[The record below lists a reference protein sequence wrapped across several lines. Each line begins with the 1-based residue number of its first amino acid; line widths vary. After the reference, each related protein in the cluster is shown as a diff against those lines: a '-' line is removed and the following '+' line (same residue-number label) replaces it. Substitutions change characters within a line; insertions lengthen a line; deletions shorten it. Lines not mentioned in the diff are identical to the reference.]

1 MEIEENNISQNQI
14 QENEKN
20 EKSIPSNNELSLE
33 SFNVEKEEEKQNFK
47 VENKEENKNETK
59 EEKKYDYVE
68 DSKEEIKEEEN
79 STKKPNLNKLESFSP
94 IKTDENN
101 NTINSE
107 REKIYEYLSPTNFSI
122 SNDAKSK
129 KNSFS
134 ISNKKKESSIKNE
147 KKPSTLN
154 IIVDNLEDKFNEKID
169 VSPIILNTS
178 RDMKKS
184 LNDTLSQI
192 KNEIKVEN
200 KLIDEIDLKL
210 SEISL
215 NKIKRNKNKI
225 FHKISNQ
232 KTNKTLNKLTLQSN
246 HLQANINEL
255 NKAQLKLENESY
267 MFIPSDSNVI
277 LHKEKLKKIKRE
289 KGILISKL
297 NDINTQIN
305 TIVESET
312 RNKSKAALIKNFLD
326 NFETDKEKFS
336 KAMTTISKE
345 VAKNRKEFIEKKLK
359 KDAENEK
366 KYKDE
371 LLIKEHEKEMKK
383 KEFIKSQKELEDKIK
398 EKNMKIMDKSKPFI
412 NGAPSEKD
420 KNYITA
426 DEKEIIRKEKEEALI
441 SLELAKRKQYY
452 KPINIKELDAFSK
465 QVIESERRTMAELE
479 KKKIQLNELY
489 KERKELLPKYHSKF
503 YEYNLQNEK
512 EFLNKEENRICEIN
526 KQKQQRK
533 QFDKEVKK
541 YFFPKKIDEKLKRE
555 REEIISNLNGE
566 NRYEKIRRLKSD
578 IQKSSQKYK
587 VPKLRLK
594 KKGIL
599 NENMDYHKSNNNIM
613 SRNRVITIPK
623 IEENMQ
629 KNYLTEIR
637 EKRELRNQKL
647 SQSVDNSTQWE
658 KMLLNSKNNRNLFD
672 NIYDVRVQADKM
684 HKEATFK
691 SKLLNIDDTSRKFP
705 GIRNEIANL
714 FVGSIQAK
722 IEILK
727 SLKNRTLENEEKN

>member
-1 MEIEENNISQNQI
+1 MDIEENNISQNPI

-20 EKSIPSNNELSLE
+20 EKSISSNNEMLSE
-33 SFNVEKEEEKQNFK
+33 SLNAENEEEKQTF
-47 VENKEENKNETK
+47 KEENKEKIKNETK
-59 EEKKYDYVE
+59 KENNDYIE
-68 DSKEEIKEEEN
+68 DSKEELN
-79 STKKPNLNKLESFSP
+79 SKNKANLNNLDNFSP
-94 IKTDENN
+94 IKNDENN
-101 NTINSE
+101 NAMNSD
-107 REKIYEYLSPTNFSI
+107 REKIYDYLSPTNFSI
-122 SNDAKSK
+122 SNDEKSK
-129 KNSFS
+129 KNSFAY
-134 ISNKKKESSIKNE
+134 SNRKKESMIKNG
-147 KKPSTLN
+147 KISSTLN
-154 IIVDNLEDKFNEKID
+154 MVVDNLEDKFKENID
-169 VSPIILNTS
+169 ESPIILNTS

-184 LNDTLSQI
+184 LNETLSQI
-192 KNEIKVEN
+192 KNEINLEN

-210 SEISL
+210 SEISK
-215 NKIKRNKNKI
+215 NKIKKNKNTI

-255 NKAQLKLENESY
+255 NKTQLKLENESY

-312 RNKSKAALIKNFLD
+312 RNKSKDTLIKNFLD

-336 KAMTTISKE
+336 KAMISISRE
-345 VAKNRKEFIEKKLK
+345 VAKNRKELIEKKLK
-359 KDAENEK
+359 KDEENEK
-366 KYKDE
+366 KYQNE
-371 LLIKEHEKEMKK
+371 LLMKEHEKEMKK

-398 EKNMKIMDKSKPFI
+398 EKKMKIMDKSKPFI

-426 DEKEIIRKEKEEALI
+426 DEKEIIRKENEETLI

-452 KPINIKELDAFSK
+452 KPIDIKELEAFSK
-465 QVIESERRTMAELE
+465 KVIESEKKTMIELE

-503 YEYNLQNEK
+503 YEYNLKKEK
-512 EFLNKEENRICEIN
+512 EFLNREENRICEIN

-533 QFDKEVKK
+533 KFDKEVKK
-541 YFFPKKIDEKLKRE
+541 FFFPKKIDEKLKRE

-566 NRYEKIRRLKSD
+566 NRYENIRRLKSE
-578 IQKSSQKYK
+578 IQKSAQKYK
-587 VPKLRLK
+587 VPKLKLK
-594 KKGIL
+594 KKEKIDENINYHQSNHDIL
-599 NENMDYHKSNNNIM
+599 

-623 IEENMQ
+623 IEENTSK

-647 SQSVDNSTQWE
+647 SKSVDNSSQWE
-658 KMLLNSKNNRNLFD
+658 KMLLNNKNNRNLFD
-672 NIYDVRVQADKM
+672 NIYDVKVQADKM
-684 HKEATFK
+684 QKEASFK
-691 SKLLNIDDTSRKFP
+691 YKFLNIDDNARKYP
-705 GIRNEIANL
+705 GMRNEITNL
-714 FVGSIQAK
+714 YVGSIQAK

-727 SLKNRTLENEEKN
+727 SLKTRTIDNQEKN

>member
-1 MEIEENNISQNQI
+1 MDIEENNISQNPI

-20 EKSIPSNNELSLE
+20 EKSISSNNEMLSE
-33 SFNVEKEEEKQNFK
+33 SLNAENEEEKQTF
-47 VENKEENKNETK
+47 KEENKEKIKNETK
-59 EEKKYDYVE
+59 KENNDYIE
-68 DSKEEIKEEEN
+68 DSKEELN
-79 STKKPNLNKLESFSP
+79 SKNKANLNNLDNFSP
-94 IKTDENN
+94 IKNDENN
-101 NTINSE
+101 NAMNSD
-107 REKIYEYLSPTNFSI
+107 REKIYDYLSPTNFSI
-122 SNDAKSK
+122 SNDEKSK
-129 KNSFS
+129 KNSFAY
-134 ISNKKKESSIKNE
+134 SNRKKESMIKNG
-147 KKPSTLN
+147 KISSTLN
-154 IIVDNLEDKFNEKID
+154 MVVDNLEDKFKENID
-169 VSPIILNTS
+169 ESPIILNTS

-184 LNDTLSQI
+184 LNETLSQI
-192 KNEIKVEN
+192 KNEINLEN

-210 SEISL
+210 SKISQ
-215 NKIKRNKNKI
+215 NKIRNSQKQI
-225 FHKISNQ
+225 FHKHLNKKS
-232 KTNKTLNKLTLQSN
+232 NKTLNKLTLQSN
-246 HLQANINEL
+246 HLQSNINEL

-267 MFIPSDSNVI
+267 MFIPNDSNVI

-312 RNKSKAALIKNFLD
+312 RNKSKSTLIKNFLD

-336 KAMTTISKE
+336 KAMISISKE
-345 VAKNRKEFIEKKLK
+345 VAKNRKELLEKRIKEEV
-359 KDAENEK
+359 ENEK
-366 KYKDE
+366 KYQDE

-541 YFFPKKIDEKLKRE
+541 FFFPKKIDEKLKRQ
-555 REEIISNLNGE
+555 REEIISNLKGE
-566 NRYEKIRRLKSD
+566 NRYENIRRLKSD
-578 IQKSSQKYK
+578 IQKSTQKYK
-587 VPKLRLK
+587 VPKLKLK
-594 KKGIL
+594 KKEKIDENINYHQSNHDIL
-599 NENMDYHKSNNNIM
+599 

-623 IEENMQ
+623 IEENTSK

-647 SQSVDNSTQWE
+647 SKSVDNSSQWE
-658 KMLLNSKNNRNLFD
+658 KMLLNNKNNRNLFD
-672 NIYDVRVQADKM
+672 NIYDVKVQADKM
-684 HKEATFK
+684 QKEASFK
-691 SKLLNIDDTSRKFP
+691 YKFLNIDDNARKYP
-705 GIRNEIANL
+705 GMRNEITNL

-727 SLKNRTLENEEKN
+727 SLKSRTIDNQEKN

>member
-1 MEIEENNISQNQI
+1 METEENNISQNQI

-20 EKSIPSNNELSLE
+20 EKSIPSNNEESSESL
-33 SFNVEKEEEKQNFK
+33 NVDKEEEKK
-47 VENKEENKNETK
+47 KEDKLEFVYDLK
-59 EEKKYDYVE
+59 EEKKDFIE
-68 DSKEEIKEEEN
+68 SPKEEIKKEEN
-79 STKKPNLNKLESFSP
+79 TNSNSKQKPNLDSLESFSP
-94 IKTDENN
+94 IKNEENN

-107 REKIYEYLSPTNFSI
+107 KDKIYENLSQTNLSL
-122 SNDAKSK
+122 SNDGKSK
-129 KNSFS
+129 KNSFALT
-134 ISNKKKESSIKNE
+134 NKKKESTIRSEN
-147 KKPSTLN
+147 KPSTLN
-154 IIVDNLEDKFNEKID
+154 VMIDNLENKMNKKID
-169 VSPIILNTS
+169 ESPIILNTS

-184 LNDTLSQI
+184 LDDTLLQI
-192 KNEIKVEN
+192 KNEINLEN

-210 SEISL
+210 SKISQ
-215 NKIKRNKNKI
+215 NKIRNSQKQI
-225 FHKISNQ
+225 FHKHLNKKS
-232 KTNKTLNKLTLQSN
+232 NKTLNKLTLQSN
-246 HLQANINEL
+246 HLQSNINEL

-267 MFIPSDSNVI
+267 MFIPNDSNVI

-312 RNKSKAALIKNFLD
+312 RNKSKSTLIKNFLD

-336 KAMTTISKE
+336 KAMISISKE
-345 VAKNRKEFIEKKLK
+345 VAKNRKELLEKRIKEEV
-359 KDAENEK
+359 ENEK
-366 KYKDE
+366 KYQDE

-541 YFFPKKIDEKLKRE
+541 FFFPKKIDEKLKRQ

-566 NRYEKIRRLKSD
+566 NRYENIRRLKSD
-578 IQKSSQKYK
+578 IQKSTQKYK
-587 VPKLRLK
+587 VPKLKLK
-594 KKGIL
+594 KKL
-599 NENMDYHKSNNNIM
+599 NLEKLNYQKSNNHII

-623 IEENMQ
+623 IDENIQ

-637 EKRELRNQKL
+637 EKRELKNQKL
-647 SQSVDNSTQWE
+647 NKSVDNSTQWE
-658 KMLLNSKNNRNLFD
+658 KMLLNNKNNRNLFD
-672 NIYDVRVQADKM
+672 NIYDVKVQADKM
-684 HKEATFK
+684 QKEASFK
-691 SKLLNIDDTSRKFP
+691 YKFLNIDDNARKYP
-705 GIRNEIANL
+705 GMRNEITNL

-727 SLKNRTLENEEKN
+727 SLKSRTIDNQEKN